1 MRKLVFTLMAALL
14 PSIAFAWGQKGHD
27 VVANIAE
34 QHISK
39 RAKAKIERVLDGHSM
54 VYVANWMDNASHTP
68 DYSYTKTWHYC
79 NADASNGGYAEAA
92 KNEKGDV
99 VVAITDIVTRLKSG
113 ELSAD
118 DERVALMMLIHLVGD
133 LHCPMHAGRA
143 EDLGGNRVKVS
154 FFGKKTNLH
163 SVWDSDIV
171 ESAHRWS
178 YSEWQQQIDRV
189 ERRVAKSYVQGDV
202 VAWYDESLRIAAT
215 IYEATPEDSKLSY
228 DYVGR
233 FRTTI
238 EEQLL
243 KGGLRLAALLEEIY

>member
-1 MRKLVFTLMAALL
+1 MRKLVFTLITALL

-39 RAKAKIERVLDGHSM
+39 RARAKIERVLDGHSM

-79 NADASNGGYAEAA
+79 NLDVANGGYVDAV
-92 KNEKGDV
+92 KNPNGDMV
-99 VVAITDIVTRLKSG
+99 SAINNIVLRLKSG
-113 ELSAD
+113 ELTPEQETID
-118 DERVALMMLIHLVGD
+118 LMMLIHLVGD
-133 LHCPMHAGRA
+133 LHCPMHAGHSY
-143 EDLGGNRVKVS
+143 DLGGNKHKVS
-154 FFGKKTNLH
+154 FFGRASNLH
-163 SVWDSDIV
+163 TVWDSEIV

-178 YSEWQQQIDRV
+178 YSEWQMQLDRV
-189 ERRVAKSYVQGDV
+189 DRRTVKSYVLGDPV
-202 VAWYDESLRIAAT
+202 IWFDELAQITTT
-215 IYEATPEDSKLSY
+215 IYNETHEDAQLSY
-228 DYVGR
+228 DYVER

-243 KGGLRLAALLEEIY
+243 KGGLRLATLLEEIY